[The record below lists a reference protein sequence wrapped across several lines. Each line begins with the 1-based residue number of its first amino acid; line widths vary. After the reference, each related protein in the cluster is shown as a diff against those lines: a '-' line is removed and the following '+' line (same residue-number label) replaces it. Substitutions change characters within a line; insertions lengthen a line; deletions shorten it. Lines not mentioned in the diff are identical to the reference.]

1 VSLRVRLLIAVGAV
15 ALLALAAADVAT
27 YSALRSFLYNRVDQS
42 LQVTHFSLER
52 AFDEATVASVAPG
65 TFVEVRDADGTVLG
79 SLAGH
84 RRGGQQLVP
93 RLPTVITGMTA
104 PPGRGEPRVY
114 FTASSSARGGP
125 SFRVRASQLPGGRQ
139 LILALPLDDAVATL
153 HRLVAIELAVTGG
166 ALVVAAGLGWWLV
179 RVGLRPLVDVEEV
192 AGAIADGDLD
202 RRVQG
207 DTAPTEVGRLAR
219 ALNTMLG
226 RIQDAFAA
234 RDATEER
241 LRRFVADASHELR
254 TPLTAV
260 SAYAELF
267 ERGADR
273 RPGDLARAMAG
284 IRAET
289 ARMGELVEDLLMLA
303 RLDEGQ
309 PLKRQPVE
317 LVAVAAE
324 AVDAAVAV
332 GSRWPARVDAQQP
345 VEVVGDSAR
354 IRQVLDNLLANVRA
368 HTPPGTTAVVR
379 VGQDDGSALLTVAD
393 DGPGLTPEQVG
404 RVFERFYRVDSS
416 RSRQHGGAGLGLAI
430 VDAIVA
436 AHGGHVSAVSEPG
449 RGAAFT
455 IRLPLPHVSST

>member
-1 VSLRVRLLIAVGAV
+1 MSLRVRLLIAVGAV

-207 DTAPTEVGRLAR
+207 GTAPTEVGRLAR

-436 AHGGHVSAVSEPG
+436 AHGGQVSAVSEPG
-449 RGAAFT
+449 HGAAFT

>member
-1 VSLRVRLLIAVGAV
+1 MSLRVRLLIAVGAV

-207 DTAPTEVGRLAR
+207 GTAPTEVGRLAR

-332 GSRWPARVDAQQP
+332 GPRWPAHVDAQQP
-345 VEVVGDSAR
+345 VEVVGDGAR

-436 AHGGHVSAVSEPG
+436 AHGGQVSAVSEPG
-449 RGAAFT
+449 HGAAFT

>member
-436 AHGGHVSAVSEPG
+436 AHGGQVSAVSEPG
-449 RGAAFT
+449 HGAAFT

>member
-1 VSLRVRLLIAVGAV
+1 MSLRVRLLIAVGAV

-332 GSRWPARVDAQQP
+332 GPRWPAHVDAQQP

-436 AHGGHVSAVSEPG
+436 AHGGQVSAVSEPG
-449 RGAAFT
+449 HGAAFT

>member
-1 VSLRVRLLIAVGAV
+1 MSLRVRLLIAVGAV

-436 AHGGHVSAVSEPG
+436 AHGGQVSAVSEPG
-449 RGAAFT
+449 HGAAFT